1 MQDPTYPIQLATEL
15 RYSDPQKL
23 AEILNDC
30 TDILLAKR
38 AGVKDYENKR
48 KRRIDNAVLND
59 LPKYATKIKKLFQHN
74 RFDFWLKSPTFKL
87 HFVEF
92 HFDIDHLD
100 LLSLLTLN
108 SIDEAIAQAGDHSAK
123 DTDVMHCFNRALE
136 YWETLQVRKKD
147 WVKSGKSG
155 EVILERYRIAAKHR
169 QTMAGITSA
178 AKNKLDAVWD
188 DLLITEIL
196 LLLLSD
202 ETNKSYSWRS
212 LNEFANDFLNPINRG
227 LSRLPLLAKQSEM
240 GNISAI
246 RLKSV
251 IKEINHFDKEL
262 LRAFVKKPIP
272 AIADEDS
279 RWRYCKITKKWN
291 ADLNVTYLSFED

>member
-1 MQDPTYPIQLATEL
+1 
-15 RYSDPQKL
+15 
-23 AEILNDC
+23 
-30 TDILLAKR
+30 
-38 AGVKDYENKR
+38 
-48 KRRIDNAVLND
+48 
-59 LPKYATKIKKLFQHN
+59 
-74 RFDFWLKSPTFKL
+74 
-87 HFVEF
+87 
-92 HFDIDHLD
+92 
-100 LLSLLTLN
+100 
-108 SIDEAIAQAGDHSAK
+108 
-123 DTDVMHCFNRALE
+123 
-136 YWETLQVRKKD
+136 
-147 WVKSGKSG
+147 
-155 EVILERYRIAAKHR
+155 
-169 QTMAGITSA
+169 MAGITSA

-212 LNEFANDFLNPINRG
+212 LNEFADDFLKPINRG
-227 LSRLPLLAKQSEM
+227 LRRMPLMAKQSEM